1 MTMGRGEGEVVGE
14 GNRGDEKVLDR
25 YGVKKRNTGGQMVI
39 RICKEDGNDFRE
51 HVL

>member
-1 MTMGRGEGEVVGE
+1 MTVGRGEGEVVGE

-25 YGVKKRNTGGQMVI
+25 YGVKKRNRRGQMVT
-39 RICKEDGNDFRE
+39 RICEENGNYFSE